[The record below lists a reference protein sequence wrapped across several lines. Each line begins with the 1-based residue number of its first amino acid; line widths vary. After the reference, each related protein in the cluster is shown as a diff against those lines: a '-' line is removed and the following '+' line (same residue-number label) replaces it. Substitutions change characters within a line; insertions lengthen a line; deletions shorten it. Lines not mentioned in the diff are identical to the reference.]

1 MLPAFNYVLLS
12 INLTPRQRKAIEIPE
27 FEIGFSVGRAKRRW
41 MGSLCSRGRGRKD
54 EEYGGGR
61 PLPVRLGASGS
72 SMIGCQIHR
81 PLSEQTQNLRKDKVL
96 GLYSSLHIL
105 PSSVSLSCLH
115 TGQYILQ
122 ENSIHTVSQSV
133 SQSLGGS
140 NCSCSCSSGSSK
152 GSLSLSL
159 SLSLS
164 FFLFLF
170 LFLSLFLSLSLSP
183 ARVCVCLSVTHTPIS
198 TYAMCMWMCVSRSLH
213 LSRVVA
219 KTLRR

>member
-1 MLPAFNYVLLS
+1 MFASVYVCLFVVQTFVRVFVRVVVCVVSKQNILPGMLMLPAFNYVLLS

-133 SQSLGGS
+133 SQSLGES
-140 NCSCSCSSGSSK
+140 D
-152 GSLSLSL
+152 
-159 SLSLS
+159 
-164 FFLFLF
+164 FQ
-170 LFLSLFLSLSLSP
+170 
-183 ARVCVCLSVTHTPIS
+183 
-198 TYAMCMWMCVSRSLH
+198 
-213 LSRVVA
+213 
-219 KTLRR
+219 